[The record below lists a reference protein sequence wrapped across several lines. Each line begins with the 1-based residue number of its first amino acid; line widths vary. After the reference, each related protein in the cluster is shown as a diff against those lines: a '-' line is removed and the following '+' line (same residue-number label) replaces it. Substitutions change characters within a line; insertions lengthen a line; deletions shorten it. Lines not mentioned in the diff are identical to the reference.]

1 MKKSLFFQKTCV
13 VVTIVFFIIGISG
26 CNMPLPSHEPMTWI
40 DQPLDGAKLP
50 LSPIMIQA
58 HAADS
63 DGVESIEFLIFE
75 DLIASV
81 STGGT
86 RLENASIEWKPQKS
100 GEYTISVRA
109 IDTIGNTNTRS
120 MANVTITV
128 GTDPAPA
135 STLASLMTFTPTAA
149 TMFTETPLPAD
160 TLTPTPEISKPP
172 ILTPSISSNPVLI
185 LSQNAHCRFG
195 PSTTFDS
202 LAVLMQDET
211 VLIEGRN
218 TDNTWFWVR
227 KPSGNGNCWVSS
239 ITGTTS
245 GNLNVL
251 KVIATPMVPPTN
263 TPTFPTLEVL
273 PVDTTPPSISNVSI
287 TPATVMQQG
296 CGTPDTF
303 TITATVTDESGIGNV
318 IYEILGPQPDRWG
331 EHNLLPVGGDIFQ
344 AIAGPYDD
352 SVGTWTI
359 RITATDMNYNSSQ
372 AGPWTVQFVCIQ

>member
-1 MKKSLFFQKTCV
+1 MNKKMFHPKIGV
-13 VVTIVFFIIGISG
+13 VMTIVLCLTGIVG
-26 CNMPLPSHEPMTWI
+26 CNMPSASQEPITWI
-40 DQPLDGAKLP
+40 DQPLDGAELP
-50 LSPIMIQA
+50 LSPVKIQA

-63 DGVESIEFLIFE
+63 DGIESIEFLLFE

-81 STGGT
+81 PTGGT
-86 RLENASIEWKPQKS
+86 RMENASIEWQPQKS
-100 GEYTISVRA
+100 GEYTIAVRA
-109 IDTIGNTNTRS
+109 IDSIGNTNTRS

-128 GTDPAPA
+128 GTEPAP
-135 STLASLMTFTPTAA
+135 SNTLASLMTFTPTAA
-149 TMFTETPLPAD
+149 SMFTDTPHPAD
-160 TLTPTPEISKPP
+160 TLTPKPEISETP
-172 ILTPSISSNPVLI
+172 ILTPSISTHPTFI

-195 PSTTFDS
+195 PSTMFDS
-202 LAVLMQDET
+202 QTILMQGET
-211 VLIEGRN
+211 VQIEGRN
-218 TDNTWFWVR
+218 SDTTWFWVR
-227 KPSGNGNCWVSS
+227 KPSGNDNCWVSS
-239 ITGTTS
+239 VTGTTS
-245 GNLNVL
+245 GNPNAI
-251 KVIATPMVPPTN
+251 KMIATPMLPPTN
-263 TPTFPTLEVL
+263 TPTIPIIEVL

-331 EHNLLPVGGDIFQ
+331 EHNLLPVGGDIYQ

-359 RITATDMNYNSSQ
+359 RITAIDMNYNSSQ